1 MESVGSSSPPK
12 PWNPEATLLD
22 YIDQALHLYGHN
34 PAYSQEGRTL
44 TYRELIVAS
53 RSIAAYLQHHPALKA
68 GDRIAVQLPN
78 TLLYPV
84 IAWAIIQA
92 GMVIVNVNPQY
103 TERETLKQLQDADV
117 RAWFCAD
124 IAAHLV
130 ERLRPELACDLV
142 VVCRLF
148 DLHPWPQRNLYQ
160 LIVRYKRKAIKPYA
174 RHQVISFR
182 KLLREAKRKVWKR
195 PPANPRDLAMLQYT
209 GGSTGVL
216 KGAMLSHGNLIA
228 NLEQVSQFLE
238 DSSFIRGREVVIA
251 PLPIYHIFCFTV
263 HCASSLITGMHN
275 ILILD
280 ATQFGSMIQ
289 ELKRWPF
296 ACITGVNTLFHGLLR
311 FESFRNLSF
320 ENLKYAIAG
329 GMKLD
334 PQVARLWEEV
344 TGKPVLEG
352 FGMTEL
358 SPVASWNPP
367 RANRIGTI
375 GKPMPWTEF
384 RLVDDDGRAIVA
396 PETAGELQVRG
407 PQVMVGYWH
416 KPEETMKH
424 LSPDGWMKTG
434 DLAAFDIDGYWKI
447 VGRKKRMILVSGFNV
462 YPQEIESVLLQH
474 PDIADCRV
482 LGVHHPINGEAVKAQ
497 LVSRNKDLKVQ
508 DIREY
513 CRKNMTSYKIPR
525 QIEFH
530 DALPPLAT

>member
-1 MESVGSSSPPK
+1 MDADRSSSLQK

-22 YIDQALHLYGHN
+22 YIDQALQIYGNN
-34 PAYSQEGRTL
+34 PAYSQEGQTL
-44 TYRELIVAS
+44 SYREMIVKS
-53 RSIAAYLQHHPALKA
+53 RAIAAYLQQHPGLKP

-84 IAWAIIQA
+84 IAWGVLQA
-92 GMVIVNVNPQY
+92 GMIIVNVNPQY
-103 TERETLKQLQDADV
+103 TARETLKQLQDADV

-124 IAAHLV
+124 VSAHLLEEV
-130 ERLRPELACDLV
+130 RPELNCPLV

-148 DLHPWPQRNLYQ
+148 DLHPWPQRNLFQ
-160 LIVRYKRKAIKPYA
+160 FVIRYKRKAIKPYA

-182 KLLREAKRKVWKR
+182 KLLRDAARKVWKR
-195 PPANPRDLAMLQYT
+195 PEPRPHDIAMLQYT

-216 KGAMLSHGNLIA
+216 KGAMLSHSNLIA

-238 DSSFIRGREVVIA
+238 QSSFIRGQEVVIA

-280 ATQFGSMIQ
+280 ATQFSSLIR
-289 ELKRWPF
+289 ELSRWPF
-296 ACITGVNTLFHGLLR
+296 ACITGVNTLFHGLMR
-311 FESFRNLSF
+311 FESFRKLPF
-320 ENLKYAIAG
+320 HHLKYAIAG
-329 GMKLD
+329 GMKLE

-367 RANRIGTI
+367 LANRIGTI

-384 RLVDDDGRAIVA
+384 RIVDDDGRTLAA
-396 PETAGELQVRG
+396 PEAIGELQVRG

-416 KPEETMKH
+416 KPEETIQH
-424 LSPDGWMKTG
+424 LSPDGWMRTG
-434 DLAAFDIDGYWKI
+434 DLASFDIDGYWKI

-462 YPQEIESVLLQH
+462 YPQEIEGVLLQH
-474 PDIADCRV
+474 PDVVACQV
-482 LGVHHPINGEAVKAQ
+482 FGVHHPINGEAIKVQ
-497 LVSRNKDLKVQ
+497 IVSRNKELKAQ
-508 DIREY
+508 DIRDY
-513 CRKNMTSYKIPR
+513 CKKNLTSYKIPR

-530 DALPPLAT
+530 ESLPPLPA